1 MTTYFS
7 NVYWSEE
14 DVMVFRRVHTA
25 RSGTVQLTDR
35 YLNLALLYLFRKAS
49 KEVKEFN
56 GKDLVKKVGV
66 ERDGVLLSQGML
78 LDTFNFAETGELDH
92 VKLGSLGFKLHVPVL
107 DRHSPL
113 SYSIAQH
120 VHWVLGKHRGVETL
134 NRISLENVKIIQG
147 ANLYKELSDE
157 CIVCK
162 KRRRKFLQ
170 VEMGLISGHQ
180 LNLAPAFWA
189 C

>member
-1 MTTYFS
+1 
-7 NVYWSEE
+7 
-14 DVMVFRRVHTA
+14 MVFRRVHTA
-25 RSGTVQLTDR
+25 RSGTAQLTDR

-56 GKDLVKKVGV
+56 WKDLVKKVGV
-66 ERDGVLLSQGML
+66 ERDGVLLSQGRL

-134 NRISLENVKIIQG
+134 NRISLENVI
-147 ANLYKELSDE
+147 
-157 CIVCK
+157 
-162 KRRRKFLQ
+162 
-170 VEMGLISGHQ
+170 
-180 LNLAPAFWA
+180 
-189 C
+189 